1 MSHQKLFFLNR
12 SVILYGISLALLVY
26 ILKQIEYRYYIREIP
41 LEFYIVLVAL
51 IFAILG
57 AWVGHRLIR
66 QSPHVVASDFSV
78 NEESLKLTGLSKRE
92 HEILTLMSIG
102 DSNQQIAD
110 KLFLSLNTVKTH
122 SSNLFVKL
130 GARRRTQAVQRAKEL
145 RLIP

>member
-1 MSHQKLFFLNR
+1 
-12 SVILYGISLALLVY
+12 LA
-26 ILKQIEYRYYIREIP
+26 
-41 LEFYIVLVAL
+41 LVAL
-51 IFAILG
+51 IFATLG

-66 QSPHVVASDFSV
+66 QKPPVVAAEFSV
-78 NEESLKLTGLSKRE
+78 DQKSLKLTGLSKRE
-92 HEILTLMSIG
+92 HEVLLLMSKG
-102 DSNQQIAD
+102 DSNQQIAE

>member
-1 MSHQKLFFLNR
+1 MKR

-26 ILKQIEYRYYIREIP
+26 LLKQIEYRYYIREIQ
-41 LEFYIVLVAL
+41 LEFYIALVAM
-51 IFAILG
+51 IFATLG
-57 AWVGHRLIR
+57 AWVGLRLIR
-66 QSPHVVASDFSV
+66 KKVRTGAIFIA
-78 NEESLKLTGLSKRE
+78 NEKSLKAMGISKRE
-92 HEILTLMSIG
+92 HEVLTLMSKG
-102 DSNQQIAD
+102 DSNQEIAD

>member
-1 MSHQKLFFLNR
+1 LKR

-26 ILKQIEYRYYIREIP
+26 LLKQIEYRYYVREIP
-41 LEFYIVLVAL
+41 LEFYIALVAL
-51 IFAILG
+51 IFAALG

-66 QSPHVVASDFSV
+66 QRHRIVAAEFSV
-78 NEESLKLTGLSKRE
+78 NEKSLKLTGLSKRE
-92 HEILTLMSIG
+92 HEVLTLMSKG

-110 KLFLSLNTVKTH
+110 KLILSLNTVKTH

>member
-1 MSHQKLFFLNR
+1 VSHQKLLFLKR
-12 SVILYGISLALLVY
+12 SVILYGVSLALLVY
-26 ILKQIEYRYYIREIP
+26 LLKQIEYRYYVREIP
-41 LEFYIVLVAL
+41 LEFYLALVAL
-51 IFAILG
+51 IFATLG

-66 QSPHVVASDFSV
+66 QKPPVVAAEFSV
-78 NEESLKLTGLSKRE
+78 DQKSLKLTGLSKRE
-92 HEILTLMSIG
+92 HEVLLLMSKG
-102 DSNQQIAD
+102 DSNQQIAE

>member
-1 MSHQKLFFLNR
+1 LKR

-26 ILKQIEYRYYIREIP
+26 LLKQIEYRYYVREIP
-41 LEFYIVLVAL
+41 LEFYIALVAL
-51 IFAILG
+51 IFAALG

-66 QSPHVVASDFSV
+66 QNHRIVAAEFSV

-92 HEILTLMSIG
+92 HEVLTLMSKG
-102 DSNQQIAD
+102 DGNQQIAD
-110 KLFLSLNTVKTH
+110 KLILSLNTVKTH

>member
-1 MSHQKLFFLNR
+1 MKR

-26 ILKQIEYRYYIREIP
+26 LLKQIEYRYYIREIQ
-41 LEFYIVLVAL
+41 LEFYIALVAM
-51 IFAILG
+51 IFATLG
-57 AWVGHRLIR
+57 AWAGLRLIR
-66 QSPHVVASDFSV
+66 KKARTSAEFIA
-78 NEESLKLTGLSKRE
+78 NEKSLKAMGISKRE
-92 HEILTLMSIG
+92 HEVLTLMSKG
-102 DSNQQIAD
+102 DSNQEIAD